1 MPAGEPPAPIASTA
15 AAAPAPAYAAP
26 EPQQDIYAQAGYAPS
41 QQAAPTQEQMY
52 APDQT
57 YAPQPALAAK
67 EDPFASLMT
76 TSQPA
81 VAPVPAPGPAPVQSG
96 PPLPSTGL
104 PEGWTMEQWN
114 HYGAQYLT
122 AQQGQMAVAQPT
134 TTNTTP
140 APAQAD
146 LSGLLDD
153 FDL

>member
-1 MPAGEPPAPIASTA
+1 MPAGEPPAPVASTA
-15 AAAPAPAYAAP
+15 AATPAPNYAAP
-26 EPQQDIYAQAGYAPS
+26 EPQQDIYAQAGYAPT
-41 QQAAPTQEQMY
+41 QQPAPTQEQMY
-52 APDQT
+52 APAQT
-57 YAPQPALAAK
+57 YAQQSVVAPK
-67 EDPFASLMT
+67 EDPFASLMAT
-76 TSQPA
+76 PQPA
-81 VAPVPAPGPAPVQSG
+81 VAQAPAAAPVQSG
-96 PPLPSTGL
+96 PPLPATGL

-140 APAQAD
+140 APAQTD